1 MTTQRLRVVLATPL
15 SEELCTLV
23 EQREPRLELVR
34 DQRLL
39 PPQRHAGD
47 HQGDPAFVLTA
58 AQEAE
63 FDALVD
69 SADALYGV
77 PRENPAAL
85 ARTIEANPRLLWV
98 HTTPAGGGA
107 QVKAAQLAPDALERI
122 IFTQSAGVH
131 ADPLAEFA
139 LLGVLAGIKNL
150 PRLAAAQIRGEWAP
164 RWSSAS
170 ISDQTIVVVGLG
182 GIGRK
187 TAEKFALLGARVIGV
202 HRSHVDAR
210 GVDEVVS
217 VDSLADVA
225 ASADA
230 IIMTLPGTV
239 STEKMLSR
247 AVLASVKPGITI
259 VNVGRGTTID
269 EAALVEA
276 LQDGRV
282 GYAALDVFEVE
293 PLPTE
298 SPLWTM
304 PNVMISPHTG
314 ALHSNEDRRIAELFA
329 HNASRFLDGQPMINR
344 VNTVEFY

>member
-23 EQREPRLELVR
+23 EEREPRLELVR
-34 DQRLL
+34 DQHLL

-47 HQGDPAFVLTA
+47 HKGDPAFVLTA
-58 AQEAE
+58 AQQAE

-77 PRENPAAL
+77 PHENPAAL
-85 ARTIEANPRLLWV
+85 ARTVDANPRLRWV

-107 QVKAAQLAPDALERI
+107 QVKDAHLAPDALERI

-150 PRLAAAQIRGEWAP
+150 ARLSAAQTRGDWAP
-164 RWSSAS
+164 RWSSPS
-170 ISDQTIVVVGLG
+170 ISDLTIAVVGLG

-187 TAEKFALLGARVIGV
+187 TAEIFGLLGARVIGV
-202 HRSHVDAR
+202 HRRQVDVP
-210 GVDEVVS
+210 GVAEVVP
-217 VDSLADVA
+217 VENFADVA

-230 IIMTLPGTV
+230 IIMTLPGTAL
-239 STEKMLSR
+239 TEKMLSR
-247 AVLASVKPGITI
+247 AIFAAVKPGITV

-269 EAALVEA
+269 EAALVKA

-293 PLPTE
+293 PLPSE
-298 SPLWTM
+298 SPLWSM
-304 PNVMISPHTG
+304 PNVLISPHTS
-314 ALHSNEDRRIAELFA
+314 ALHSSEDRRIAELFA
-329 HNASRFLDGQPMINR
+329 LNASRFLDGQPMINR